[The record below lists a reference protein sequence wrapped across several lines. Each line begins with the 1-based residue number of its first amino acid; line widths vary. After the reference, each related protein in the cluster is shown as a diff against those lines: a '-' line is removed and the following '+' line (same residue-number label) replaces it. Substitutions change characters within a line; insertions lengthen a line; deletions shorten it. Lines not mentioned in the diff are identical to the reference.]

1 VQAQIQNLIKESG
14 MSNHEALQKVMNDPN
29 GAFASLKSSFDNKI
43 NQIESKQVEIL
54 KDLSAITE
62 RLKMSET
69 LDAAYQ
75 KSTQKGFDHETN
87 VLQVV
92 ENLVSNLKDQVIDV
106 SKDIG
111 LQGSK
116 KGDAMVK
123 LNEEDTNK
131 LNLSYVLEAKDQKMT
146 LTSALKELESGMLNR
161 GSSVGILVFAHKD
174 QLPTN
179 GSSFRVYS
187 GNRILVSL
195 SEDSGHLELE
205 IACNLARTL
214 VLASTSTNTKKFD
227 TKLLNSR
234 VNDLNAIIEEARDIE
249 KGTSLIRKGV
259 ETIDTAYKK
268 LRSDALQTLECIR
281 DLSKGSQVDETAL

>member
-1 VQAQIQNLIKESG
+1 
-14 MSNHEALQKVMNDPN
+14 
-29 GAFASLKSSFDNKI
+29 
-43 NQIESKQVEIL
+43 
-54 KDLSAITE
+54 
-62 RLKMSET
+62 
-69 LDAAYQ
+69 
-75 KSTQKGFDHETN
+75 
-87 VLQVV
+87 
-92 ENLVSNLKDQVIDV
+92 LKDQVIDV